1 MVPHQQFN
9 LQEITGKLYKVEEMN
24 QDIQTVQLW
33 QVEIKQEQVIQEKEA
48 ETTQMPV
55 VEMVTAVQVPEKIQV
70 DLEEVQVEDKE
81 REQVME
87 KVKIQ
92 MYVMKEKTLR
102 YPIIQTWN
110 ILLQHKDSE
119 IKVLL

>member
-1 MVPHQQFN
+1 
-9 LQEITGKLYKVEEMN
+9 
-24 QDIQTVQLW
+24 
-33 QVEIKQEQVIQEKEA
+33 
-48 ETTQMPV
+48 MPR
-55 VEMVTAVQVPEKIQV
+55 VEMATAVQVPEKIQV

-102 YPIIQTWN
+102 YPIIQT
-110 ILLQHKDSE
+110 
-119 IKVLL
+119 

>member
-48 ETTQMPV
+48 ETTQMPG
-55 VEMVTAVQVPEKIQV
+55 VEMATAVQVPEKIQV

-102 YPIIQTWN
+102 YPIIQT
-110 ILLQHKDSE
+110 
-119 IKVLL
+119 